1 MNGDRIGRQ
10 LSLAIKKESIEAI
23 ATRYRAGTRI
33 EKKTILDE
41 FIEVTGFSPQARY
54 PSTAQSV
61 HKRRVSW
68 HRRSRARLYNEAAIA
83 ALTVFWRRLIESA
96 ESDKEAIPILV
107 VAMERHGYLQ
117 FDAKVRQRLL
127 TMSAATM
134 DRSLKPVREV
144 AKEGRRRTTV

>member
-1 MNGDRIGRQ
+1 
-10 LSLAIKKESIEAI
+10 
-23 ATRYRAGTRI
+23 
-33 EKKTILDE
+33 
-41 FIEVTGFSPQARY
+41 
-54 PSTAQSV
+54 
-61 HKRRVSW
+61 VSW
-68 HRRSRARLYNEAAIA
+68 HRRSGARLYNEAAIA
-83 ALTVFWRRLIESA
+83 ALTVFWRRLIEST

-144 AKEGRRRTTV
+144 AKEGRRRTTI